1 MSFCPGGALCPMT
14 NPTMTPAGG
23 AVSQDPHV
31 ALPEATKNMGLGLSP
46 VISYSLQQ
54 CFVLFRMAQRCY

>member
-1 MSFCPGGALCPMT
+1 MT
-14 NPTMTPAGG
+14 NPTMTLAGG

>member
-1 MSFCPGGALCPMT
+1 MSFCPGGAPCPVPD
-14 NPTMTPAGG
+14 PTATPAGG

-54 CFVLFRMAQRCY
+54 CFVLFRMA

>member
-1 MSFCPGGALCPMT
+1 MT

-31 ALPEATKNMGLGLSP
+31 ALPQATKNTGLGLSP
-46 VISYSLQQ
+46 VISSSLQQ